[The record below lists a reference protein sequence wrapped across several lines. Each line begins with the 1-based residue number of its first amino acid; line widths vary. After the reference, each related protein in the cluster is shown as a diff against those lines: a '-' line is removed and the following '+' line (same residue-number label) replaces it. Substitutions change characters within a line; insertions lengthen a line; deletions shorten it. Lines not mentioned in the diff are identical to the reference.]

1 MSAPSAPPD
10 AAAPATEVLRF
21 EPWQSAVDPTFWAEL
36 ARRKLDTFGLSED
49 PVAVDAQFACAT
61 HASVSSPAQLDARAF
76 EPWSAT
82 AGDAHASGR
91 RRMPG
96 SLVNVNTFER
106 FKAFDRVSMLKEAG
120 DKVWRAVASGAAL
133 RDPNALNAFSVLA
146 FADLKSWQ
154 FSYWFCFPALKLG
167 TGAVRVARRSPN
179 RDLVDARLASS
190 LDARLRDAGAS
201 DAFAWATRV
210 WFEKEG
216 SIRDV
221 RHAPL
226 TEMNAMLKASRE
238 QTDGSEKKNVSRV
251 FLSFADACSNPDH
264 PGWALRN
271 LATLAAARFDL
282 GDERRLSVIS
292 VRTRAGRVSREH
304 SRVFELVFPKDDAF
318 AFSGSD
324 ENDENDENDGARESR
339 GHPLNLLE
347 STLNP
352 FPVVGWELNPR
363 GRAGPRR
370 VDLGESMDPTRLA
383 VAAAEL
389 NLKLMRWRL
398 LPELDLERVTKTK
411 CLLIGAGTLGCAVAR
426 TLLGWGVR
434 EFTFVDSG
442 RVSFSNP
449 TRQSLFEFSDCLDGG
464 KPKAEAAAAN
474 LARVFPG
481 VRARGVVM
489 AVPMPGHPVSG
500 DDAARA
506 LADVERLEALVKT
519 HDAVFCLTDTRES
532 RWLPTLLCA
541 ANDVA
546 LINAALGFDSY
557 LVMRH
562 GGGTA
567 SAVREVSFSRENART
582 RENVSESEDD
592 EPGDEEDARL
602 LSSRLGCYFCNDV
615 MAPGDSTR
623 DRTLDQQC
631 TVTRPGLAPIAGAL
645 AAEMLVALRHWRG
658 DEADVKTEE
667 AEATLRSD
675 APNLRPG
682 APPAHVGALRAGEAP
697 PTPLGLVPHQIRGH
711 VSTYSQSL
719 FAAPAFDKCT
729 ACSETVV
736 RAFRGRGSRVSEAEE
751 TTPPDEN
758 ETARE
763 LKKKNARDAFLLAA
777 FADPTFLEDATG
789 LTEVHRAA
797 DDAEWLGGDTDGD
810 DF

>member
-10 AAAPATEVLRF
+10 GAAPATEVLRF

-120 DKVWRAVASGAAL
+120 DKVWRAIASGAAL

-167 TGAVRVARRSPN
+167 TGAVRVARRFGI
-179 RDLVDARLASS
+179 DARLASS

-210 WFEKEG
+210 WFEKDASEHPLDPLGGG
-216 SIRDV
+216 SIRNV
-221 RHAPL
+221 LHAPL
-226 TEMNAMLKASRE
+226 TEMNAMLKASRA
-238 QTDGSEKKNVSRV
+238 QNSSSDASSDGSDVSRV

-304 SRVFELVFPKDDAF
+304 SRVFELVFAKDDAF

-324 ENDENDENDGARESR
+324 ENDENDKDLREST
-339 GHPLNLLE
+339 P
-347 STLNP
+347 NP

-370 VDLGESMDPTRLA
+370 ADLGESMDPTRLA

-449 TRQSLFEFSDCLDGG
+449 TRQSLFEFADCLDGG

-481 VRARGVVM
+481 VLSRGVVM

-500 DDAARA
+500 DDATRA

-567 SAVREVSFSRENART
+567 GAVKNAVKNARENAG
-582 RENVSESEDD
+582 SGFGF
-592 EPGDEEDARL
+592 GDEDERGDAEDARL

-658 DEADVKTEE
+658 DEAGVKTEE
-667 AEATLRSD
+667 ATRRSD
-675 APNLRPG
+675 APKRRPG
-682 APPAHVGALRAGEAP
+682 APPAHVGAPRAGEAP
-697 PTPLGLVPHQIRGH
+697 PTPLGIVPHQIRGH
-711 VSTYSQSL
+711 VSTYAQSL

-736 RAFRGRGSRVSEAEE
+736 RAFRGRNPKPEAEE
-751 TTPPDEN
+751 TTEDEN

-763 LKKKNARDAFLLAA
+763 KNARDAFLLAA

>member
-10 AAAPATEVLRF
+10 GAAPATEVLRF

-167 TGAVRVARRSPN
+167 TGAVRVARRFGI
-179 RDLVDARLASS
+179 DARLASS

-210 WFEKEG
+210 WFEKDASEHPLDPLGGGSIGG
-216 SIRDV
+216 SIRNV
-221 RHAPL
+221 LHAPL
-226 TEMNAMLKASRE
+226 TDMNAMLKASRASSSDAAS
-238 QTDGSEKKNVSRV
+238 DGSDVSRV

-304 SRVFELVFPKDDAF
+304 SRVFELVFAKDDAF

-324 ENDENDENDGARESR
+324 ENDENDKDLREST
-339 GHPLNLLE
+339 P
-347 STLNP
+347 NP

-370 VDLGESMDPTRLA
+370 ADLGESMDPTRLA

-449 TRQSLFEFSDCLDGG
+449 TRQSLFEFADCLDGG

-481 VRARGVVM
+481 VLSRGVAM

-500 DDAARA
+500 DDATRA

-546 LINAALGFDSY
+546 LIDAALGFDSY

-567 SAVREVSFSRENART
+567 GAVTEKNARENAG
-582 RENVSESEDD
+582 SGFGF
-592 EPGDEEDARL
+592 GDEDERGDAEDARL

-658 DEADVKTEE
+658 DEAGVKTEE
-667 AEATLRSD
+667 ATRRSGVRARLPRTSARRARGRRPRRRSGSCLTRSGGTSARTRRACSPRPRSTSARRAPKRWCARSAGVTLNRRRRRRPRMKTRRRAKKTRATRFCSPRS
-675 APNLRPG
+675 RTRRFWKT
-682 APPAHVGALRAGEAP
+682 PPA
-697 PTPLGLVPHQIRGH
+697 
-711 VSTYSQSL
+711 
-719 FAAPAFDKCT
+719 
-729 ACSETVV
+729 
-736 RAFRGRGSRVSEAEE
+736 
-751 TTPPDEN
+751 
-758 ETARE
+758 
-763 LKKKNARDAFLLAA
+763 
-777 FADPTFLEDATG
+777 
-789 LTEVHRAA
+789 
-797 DDAEWLGGDTDGD
+797 
-810 DF
+810 

>member
-10 AAAPATEVLRF
+10 GAAPATEVLRF

-120 DKVWRAVASGAAL
+120 DKVWRAIASGAAL

-167 TGAVRVARRSPN
+167 TGAVRVARRFGI
-179 RDLVDARLASS
+179 DARLASS

-210 WFEKEG
+210 WFEKDASEHPLDPLGGGSIGG
-216 SIRDV
+216 SIRNV
-221 RHAPL
+221 LHAPL
-226 TEMNAMLKASRE
+226 TEMNAMLKASRASSSDASS
-238 QTDGSEKKNVSRV
+238 DGSDVSRV

-304 SRVFELVFPKDDAF
+304 SRVFELVFAKDDAF

-324 ENDENDENDGARESR
+324 ENDENDKDLREST
-339 GHPLNLLE
+339 P
-347 STLNP
+347 NP

-370 VDLGESMDPTRLA
+370 ADLGESMDPTRLA

-449 TRQSLFEFSDCLDGG
+449 TRQSLFEFADCLDGG

-481 VRARGVVM
+481 VLSRGVAM

-500 DDAARA
+500 DDATRA

-546 LINAALGFDSY
+546 LVNAALGFDSY

-567 SAVREVSFSRENART
+567 GAVKKNAG
-582 RENVSESEDD
+582 SGFGF
-592 EPGDEEDARL
+592 GDEDPQRGDAEDARL

-658 DEADVKTEE
+658 DEAGVKTEE
-667 AEATLRSD
+667 ATRRSD
-675 APNLRPG
+675 APKRRPG
-682 APPAHVGALRAGEAP
+682 APPAHVGAPRAGEAP
-697 PTPLGLVPHQIRGH
+697 PTPLGIVPHQIRGH
-711 VSTYSQSL
+711 VSTYAQSL

-736 RAFRGRGSRVSEAEE
+736 RAFRGRNPKPEAEE
-751 TTPPDEN
+751 TTEDEN

-763 LKKKNARDAFLLAA
+763 KNARDAFLLAA

>member
-10 AAAPATEVLRF
+10 GAAPATEVLRF

-167 TGAVRVARRSPN
+167 TGAVRVARRFGI
-179 RDLVDARLASS
+179 DARLASS

-210 WFEKEG
+210 WFEKDASEHPLDPLGGGSIGG
-216 SIRDV
+216 SIRNV
-221 RHAPL
+221 LHAPL
-226 TEMNAMLKASRE
+226 TEMNAMLKASRASSSDASS
-238 QTDGSEKKNVSRV
+238 DGSDVSRV

-304 SRVFELVFPKDDAF
+304 SRVFELVFAKDDAF

-324 ENDENDENDGARESR
+324 ENDENDKDLREST
-339 GHPLNLLE
+339 P
-347 STLNP
+347 NP

-370 VDLGESMDPTRLA
+370 ADLGESMDPTRLA

-449 TRQSLFEFSDCLDGG
+449 TRQSLFEFADCLDGG

-481 VRARGVVM
+481 VLSRGVAM

-500 DDAARA
+500 DDATRA

-567 SAVREVSFSRENART
+567 GAVVKKNAG
-582 RENVSESEDD
+582 SGFGF
-592 EPGDEEDARL
+592 GDEDERGDAEDARL

-658 DEADVKTEE
+658 DEAGVKTEE
-667 AEATLRSD
+667 ATRRSD
-675 APNLRPG
+675 APKRRPG
-682 APPAHVGALRAGEAP
+682 APPAHVGAPRAGEAP
-697 PTPLGLVPHQIRGH
+697 PTPLGIVPHQIRGH
-711 VSTYSQSL
+711 VSTYAQSL

-736 RAFRGRGSRVSEAEE
+736 RAFRGRNPKPEAEE
-751 TTPPDEN
+751 TTEDEN

-763 LKKKNARDAFLLAA
+763 KNARDAFLLAA

>member
-1 MSAPSAPPD
+1 MSDPSPPPEPD
-10 AAAPATEVLRF
+10 AVATEVLRF

-120 DKVWRAVASGAAL
+120 DKVWRAIASGAAL

-167 TGAVRVARRSPN
+167 TGAVRVARRFGI
-179 RDLVDARLASS
+179 DARLASS

-210 WFEKEG
+210 WFEKDASEHPLGGG
-216 SIRDV
+216 SIRNV
-221 RHAPL
+221 LHAPL
-226 TEMNAMLKASRE
+226 TEMNAMLKASRASSSDASS
-238 QTDGSEKKNVSRV
+238 DGSDVSRV

-304 SRVFELVFPKDDAF
+304 SRVFELVFAKDDAF

-324 ENDENDENDGARESR
+324 ENDENDKDLREST
-339 GHPLNLLE
+339 P
-347 STLNP
+347 NP

-370 VDLGESMDPTRLA
+370 ADLGESMDPTRLA

-449 TRQSLFEFSDCLDGG
+449 TRQSLFEFADCLDGG

-481 VRARGVVM
+481 VLSRGVVM

-500 DDAARA
+500 DDATRA

-567 SAVREVSFSRENART
+567 GAVREGSFSRENAG
-582 RENVSESEDD
+582 SGFGFGDED
-592 EPGDEEDARL
+592 ERGDEEDARL

-658 DEADVKTEE
+658 DEAGVKTEE
-667 AEATLRSD
+667 ATRRSD
-675 APNLRPG
+675 APKRRPG
-682 APPAHVGALRAGEAP
+682 APPAHVGAPRAGEAP
-697 PTPLGLVPHQIRGH
+697 PTPLGIVPHQIRGH
-711 VSTYSQSL
+711 VSTYAQSL

-736 RAFRGRGSRVSEAEE
+736 RAFRGRATVSEAEE
-751 TTPPDEN
+751 TTEDEN

-763 LKKKNARDAFLLAA
+763 KNARDAFLLAA

>member
-10 AAAPATEVLRF
+10 GAAPATEVLRF

-167 TGAVRVARRSPN
+167 TGAVRVARRFGI
-179 RDLVDARLASS
+179 DARLASS

-210 WFEKEG
+210 WFEKDASEHPLDPLGGGSIGG
-216 SIRDV
+216 SIRNV
-221 RHAPL
+221 LHAPL
-226 TEMNAMLKASRE
+226 TEMNAMLKASRASSSDASS
-238 QTDGSEKKNVSRV
+238 DGSDVSRV

-304 SRVFELVFPKDDAF
+304 SRVFELVFAKDDAF

-324 ENDENDENDGARESR
+324 ENDENDKDLREST
-339 GHPLNLLE
+339 P
-347 STLNP
+347 NP

-370 VDLGESMDPTRLA
+370 ADLGESMDPTRLA

-449 TRQSLFEFSDCLDGG
+449 TRQSLFEFADCLDGG

-481 VRARGVVM
+481 VLSRGVAM

-500 DDAARA
+500 DDATRA

-567 SAVREVSFSRENART
+567 GAVVKKNAG
-582 RENVSESEDD
+582 SGFGF
-592 EPGDEEDARL
+592 GDEDPQRGDAEDARL

-658 DEADVKTEE
+658 DEAGVKTEE
-667 AEATLRSD
+667 ATRRSD
-675 APNLRPG
+675 APKRRPG
-682 APPAHVGALRAGEAP
+682 APPAHVGAPRAGEAP
-697 PTPLGLVPHQIRGH
+697 PTPLGIVPHQIRGH
-711 VSTYSQSL
+711 VSTYAQSL

-736 RAFRGRGSRVSEAEE
+736 RAFRGRATVSEAEE
-751 TTPPDEN
+751 TTEDEN

-763 LKKKNARDAFLLAA
+763 KNARDAFLLAA

>member
-1 MSAPSAPPD
+1 MSPPSAPLD
-10 AAAPATEVLRF
+10 GAAPATEVLRF

-167 TGAVRVARRSPN
+167 TGAVRVARRFGI
-179 RDLVDARLASS
+179 DARLASS

-210 WFEKEG
+210 WFEKDASEHPLDPLGGGSIGG
-216 SIRDV
+216 SIRNV
-221 RHAPL
+221 LHAPL
-226 TEMNAMLKASRE
+226 TEMNAMLKASRASSSDASS
-238 QTDGSEKKNVSRV
+238 DGSDVSRV

-304 SRVFELVFPKDDAF
+304 SRVFELVFAKDDAF

-324 ENDENDENDGARESR
+324 ENDENDKDLREST
-339 GHPLNLLE
+339 P
-347 STLNP
+347 NP

-370 VDLGESMDPTRLA
+370 ADLGESMDPTRLA

-449 TRQSLFEFSDCLDGG
+449 TRQSLFEFADCLDGG

-481 VRARGVVM
+481 VLSRGVAM

-500 DDAARA
+500 DDATRA

-546 LINAALGFDSY
+546 LVNAALGFDSY

-567 SAVREVSFSRENART
+567 GAVKNAVQNARENAG
-582 RENVSESEDD
+582 SGFGF
-592 EPGDEEDARL
+592 GDEDPQRGDAEDARL

-658 DEADVKTEE
+658 DEAGVKTEE
-667 AEATLRSD
+667 ATRRSD
-675 APNLRPG
+675 APKRRPG
-682 APPAHVGALRAGEAP
+682 APPAHVGAPRAGEAP
-697 PTPLGLVPHQIRGH
+697 PTPLGIVPHQIRGH
-711 VSTYSQSL
+711 VSTYAQSL

-736 RAFRGRGSRVSEAEE
+736 RAFRGRNPKPEAEE
-751 TTPPDEN
+751 TTEDEN

-763 LKKKNARDAFLLAA
+763 KNARDAFLLAA

>member
-1 MSAPSAPPD
+1 MSPPSAPLD
-10 AAAPATEVLRF
+10 GAAPATEVLRF

-167 TGAVRVARRSPN
+167 TGAVRVARRFGI
-179 RDLVDARLASS
+179 DARLASS

-210 WFEKEG
+210 WFEKDASEHPLDPLGGGSIGG
-216 SIRDV
+216 SIRNV
-221 RHAPL
+221 LHAPL
-226 TEMNAMLKASRE
+226 TEMNAMLKASRASSSDASS
-238 QTDGSEKKNVSRV
+238 DGSDVSRV

-304 SRVFELVFPKDDAF
+304 SRVFELVFAKDDAF

-324 ENDENDENDGARESR
+324 ENDENDKDLREST
-339 GHPLNLLE
+339 P
-347 STLNP
+347 NP

-370 VDLGESMDPTRLA
+370 ADLGESMDPTRLA

-449 TRQSLFEFSDCLDGG
+449 TRQSLFEFADCLDGG

-481 VRARGVVM
+481 VLSRGVAM

-500 DDAARA
+500 DDATRA

-546 LINAALGFDSY
+546 LVNAALGFDSY

-567 SAVREVSFSRENART
+567 GAVKKKDRVSRENAR
-582 RENVSESEDD
+582 ENAGSGFGF
-592 EPGDEEDARL
+592 GDEDPQRGDAEDARL

-658 DEADVKTEE
+658 DEAGVKTEE
-667 AEATLRSD
+667 ATRRSD
-675 APNLRPG
+675 APKRRPG
-682 APPAHVGALRAGEAP
+682 APPAHVGAPRAGEAP
-697 PTPLGLVPHQIRGH
+697 PTPLGIVPHQIRGH
-711 VSTYSQSL
+711 VSTYAQSL

-736 RAFRGRGSRVSEAEE
+736 RAFRGRNPKPEAEE
-751 TTPPDEN
+751 TTEDEN

-763 LKKKNARDAFLLAA
+763 KNARDAFLLAA

>member
-10 AAAPATEVLRF
+10 GAAPATEVLRF

-120 DKVWRAVASGAAL
+120 DKVWRAIASGAAL

-167 TGAVRVARRSPN
+167 TGAVRVARRFGI
-179 RDLVDARLASS
+179 DARLASS

-210 WFEKEG
+210 WFEKDASEHPLDPLGGGSIGG
-216 SIRDV
+216 SIRNV
-221 RHAPL
+221 LHAPL
-226 TEMNAMLKASRE
+226 TEMNAMLKASRASSSDASS
-238 QTDGSEKKNVSRV
+238 DGSDVSRV

-304 SRVFELVFPKDDAF
+304 SRVFELVFAKDDAF

-324 ENDENDENDGARESR
+324 ENDENDKDLREST
-339 GHPLNLLE
+339 P
-347 STLNP
+347 NP

-370 VDLGESMDPTRLA
+370 ADLGESMDPTRLA

-449 TRQSLFEFSDCLDGG
+449 TRQSLFEFADCLDGG

-481 VRARGVVM
+481 VLSRGVVM

-500 DDAARA
+500 DDATRA

-567 SAVREVSFSRENART
+567 GAVKKKNARENAG
-582 RENVSESEDD
+582 SGFGF
-592 EPGDEEDARL
+592 GDEDPQRGDAEDARL

-658 DEADVKTEE
+658 DEAGVKTEE
-667 AEATLRSD
+667 ATRRSD
-675 APNLRPG
+675 APKRRPG
-682 APPAHVGALRAGEAP
+682 APPAHVGAPRAGEAP
-697 PTPLGLVPHQIRGH
+697 PTPLGIVPHQIRGH
-711 VSTYSQSL
+711 VSTYAQSL

-736 RAFRGRGSRVSEAEE
+736 RAFRGRNPKPEAEE
-751 TTPPDEN
+751 TTEDEN

-763 LKKKNARDAFLLAA
+763 KNARDAFLLAA

>member
-1 MSAPSAPPD
+1 
-10 AAAPATEVLRF
+10 
-21 EPWQSAVDPTFWAEL
+21 
-36 ARRKLDTFGLSED
+36 
-49 PVAVDAQFACAT
+49 
-61 HASVSSPAQLDARAF
+61 
-76 EPWSAT
+76 
-82 AGDAHASGR
+82 
-91 RRMPG
+91 
-96 SLVNVNTFER
+96 
-106 FKAFDRVSMLKEAG
+106 
-120 DKVWRAVASGAAL
+120 
-133 RDPNALNAFSVLA
+133 
-146 FADLKSWQ
+146 
-154 FSYWFCFPALKLG
+154 
-167 TGAVRVARRSPN
+167 
-179 RDLVDARLASS
+179 
-190 LDARLRDAGAS
+190 
-201 DAFAWATRV
+201 
-210 WFEKEG
+210 
-216 SIRDV
+216 
-221 RHAPL
+221 
-226 TEMNAMLKASRE
+226 MLKASRE
-238 QTDGSEKKNVSRV
+238 QNQYGSGSDVSREEV

-324 ENDENDENDGARESR
+324 ENDENDGARESR
-339 GHPLNLLE
+339 GRPPNLRE

-567 SAVREVSFSRENART
+567 GAVREASFSRENEQEGSCS

-682 APPAHVGALRAGEAP
+682 APPAHVGALRAGRRPRRRSGSCLTRSGA
-697 PTPLGLVPHQIRGH
+697 TSAR
-711 VSTYSQSL
+711 TRR
-719 FAAPAFDKCT
+719 
-729 ACSETVV
+729 ACSPRPRSTSAR
-736 RAFRGRGSRVSEAEE
+736 RAPKRWCARSAGAVPVFRRR
-751 TTPPDEN
+751 
-758 ETARE
+758 R
-763 LKKKNARDAFLLAA
+763 RRLLRMK
-777 FADPTFLEDATG
+777 TRR
-789 LTEVHRAA
+789 RAN
-797 DDAEWLGGDTDGD
+797 
-810 DF
+810 

>member
-10 AAAPATEVLRF
+10 GAAPATEVLRF

-106 FKAFDRVSMLKEAG
+106 FKAFDRASVLKEAG
-120 DKVWRAVASGAAL
+120 DKVWRAIASGAAL
-133 RDPNALNAFSVLA
+133 SDPNALNAFSVLA

-167 TGAVRVARRSPN
+167 TGAVRVVRRSPN
-179 RDLVDARLASS
+179 LLREIDARLASS

-210 WFEKEG
+210 WFEKDASEHPLGGG
-216 SIRDV
+216 SIRNV
-221 RHAPL
+221 LHAPL
-226 TEMNAMLKASRE
+226 TEMNAMLKASRASSSDE
-238 QTDGSEKKNVSRV
+238 GASDGSDVSRV

-304 SRVFELVFPKDDAF
+304 SRVFELAFAKDDAF
-318 AFSGSD
+318 VSGSD
-324 ENDENDENDGARESR
+324 ENDENDRDLREST
-339 GHPLNLLE
+339 P
-347 STLNP
+347 NP

-370 VDLGESMDPTRLA
+370 ADLGESMDPTRLA

-449 TRQSLFEFSDCLDGG
+449 TRQSLFEFADCLDGG

-481 VRARGVVM
+481 VLSRGVVM

-500 DDAARA
+500 DDATRA
-506 LADVERLEALVKT
+506 LADVERLA
-519 HDAVFCLTDTRES
+519 
-532 RWLPTLLCA
+532 
-541 ANDVA
+541 
-546 LINAALGFDSY
+546 
-557 LVMRH
+557 
-562 GGGTA
+562 
-567 SAVREVSFSRENART
+567 
-582 RENVSESEDD
+582 
-592 EPGDEEDARL
+592 
-602 LSSRLGCYFCNDV
+602 
-615 MAPGDSTR
+615 
-623 DRTLDQQC
+623 
-631 TVTRPGLAPIAGAL
+631 
-645 AAEMLVALRHWRG
+645 
-658 DEADVKTEE
+658 
-667 AEATLRSD
+667 
-675 APNLRPG
+675 
-682 APPAHVGALRAGEAP
+682 
-697 PTPLGLVPHQIRGH
+697 
-711 VSTYSQSL
+711 
-719 FAAPAFDKCT
+719 
-729 ACSETVV
+729 
-736 RAFRGRGSRVSEAEE
+736 GRG
-751 TTPPDEN
+751 
-758 ETARE
+758 
-763 LKKKNARDAFLLAA
+763 
-777 FADPTFLEDATG
+777 
-789 LTEVHRAA
+789 
-797 DDAEWLGGDTDGD
+797 
-810 DF
+810 

>member
-10 AAAPATEVLRF
+10 GAAPATEVLRF

-120 DKVWRAVASGAAL
+120 DKVWRAIASGAAL
-133 RDPNALNAFSVLA
+133 SDPNALNAFSVLA

-167 TGAVRVARRSPN
+167 TGAVRVVRRSPN
-179 RDLVDARLASS
+179 LLREMDARLASS

-210 WFEKEG
+210 WFEKDASEHPLGGG
-216 SIRDV
+216 SIRNV
-221 RHAPL
+221 LHAPL
-226 TEMNAMLKASRE
+226 TEMNAMLKASRASSSDE
-238 QTDGSEKKNVSRV
+238 GASDGSDVSRV

-304 SRVFELVFPKDDAF
+304 SRVFELAFAKDDAF
-318 AFSGSD
+318 VSGSD
-324 ENDENDENDGARESR
+324 ENDENDKDLREST
-339 GHPLNLLE
+339 P
-347 STLNP
+347 NP

-370 VDLGESMDPTRLA
+370 ADLGESMDPTRLA

-449 TRQSLFEFSDCLDGG
+449 TRQSLFEFADCLDGG

-500 DDAARA
+500 DDATRA

-567 SAVREVSFSRENART
+567 GAVKKKERVSRENAR
-582 RENVSESEDD
+582 ENAGSGFGFGDED
-592 EPGDEEDARL
+592 ERGDEEDARL

-736 RAFRGRGSRVSEAEE
+736 RAFRGRATVSEAEE
-751 TTPPDEN
+751 TTEDEN

-763 LKKKNARDAFLLAA
+763 KKKNARDAFLLAA

>member
-10 AAAPATEVLRF
+10 GAAPATEVLRF

-167 TGAVRVARRSPN
+167 TGAVRVARRFGI
-179 RDLVDARLASS
+179 DARLASS

-210 WFEKEG
+210 WFEKDASEHPLDPLGGGSIGG
-216 SIRDV
+216 SIRNV
-221 RHAPL
+221 LHAPL
-226 TEMNAMLKASRE
+226 TEMNAMLKASRASSSDAAS
-238 QTDGSEKKNVSRV
+238 DGSDVSRV

-304 SRVFELVFPKDDAF
+304 SRVFELVFAKDDAF

-324 ENDENDENDGARESR
+324 ENDENDKDLREST
-339 GHPLNLLE
+339 P
-347 STLNP
+347 NP

-370 VDLGESMDPTRLA
+370 ADLGESMDPTRLA

-449 TRQSLFEFSDCLDGG
+449 TRQSLFEFADCLDGG

-481 VRARGVVM
+481 VLSRGVAM

-500 DDAARA
+500 DDATRA

-546 LINAALGFDSY
+546 LIDAALGFDSY

-567 SAVREVSFSRENART
+567 GAVTEKNARENAG
-582 RENVSESEDD
+582 SGFGF
-592 EPGDEEDARL
+592 GDEDERGDAEDARL

-658 DEADVKTEE
+658 DEAGVKTEE
-667 AEATLRSD
+667 ATRRSD
-675 APNLRPG
+675 APKRRPG
-682 APPAHVGALRAGEAP
+682 APPAHVGAPRAGEAP
-697 PTPLGLVPHQIRGH
+697 PTPLGIVPHQIRGH
-711 VSTYSQSL
+711 VSTYAQSL

-736 RAFRGRGSRVSEAEE
+736 RAFRGRNPKPEAEE
-751 TTPPDEN
+751 TTEDEN

-763 LKKKNARDAFLLAA
+763 KNARDAFLLAA

>member
-1 MSAPSAPPD
+1 MRSVRD
-10 AAAPATEVLRF
+10 ARVGFL
-21 EPWQSAVDPTFWAEL
+21 
-36 ARRKLDTFGLSED
+36 
-49 PVAVDAQFACAT
+49 
-61 HASVSSPAQLDARAF
+61 PAQLDARVRAVV
-76 EPWSAT
+76 
-82 AGDAHASGR
+82 GDCR
-91 RRMPG
+91 RRARVRPPARAR

-120 DKVWRAVASGAAL
+120 DKVWRAIASGAAL

-167 TGAVRVARRSPN
+167 TGAVRVTRRSPN
-179 RDLVDARLASS
+179 RDLVDARLAPP
-190 LDARLRDAGAS
+190 LDARSATLGAS

-226 TEMNAMLKASRE
+226 TEMNAMLKASRD
-238 QTDGSEKKNVSRV
+238 QTDGSDVSRV

-324 ENDENDENDGARESR
+324 ENDENDGARESR
-339 GHPLNLLE
+339 GHPLNLRE

-464 KPKAEAAAAN
+464 KPKAEAAAGSS
-474 LARVFPG
+474 RVPFPG
-481 VRARGVVM
+481 VRARASGWRS
-489 AVPMPGHPVSG
+489 PCPGTPCPATTPTRAGGRRAPRSARE
-500 DDAARA
+500 DARRCV
-506 LADVERLEALVKT
+506 L
-519 HDAVFCLTDTRES
+519 LTDTRES
-532 RWLPTLLCA
+532 RGSRRCCAPRPTP
-541 ANDVA
+541 

-567 SAVREVSFSRENART
+567 GRCEAFLSREQEGS
-582 RENVSESEDD
+582 RENVSESED
-592 EPGDEEDARL
+592 ERGDDEDARL
-602 LSSRLGCYFCNDV
+602 LSSRLGVTCNDV
-615 MAPGDSTR
+615 MALGDSTR

-631 TVTRPGLAPIAGAL
+631 TVTRPGWRPSRGAL
-645 AAEMLVALRHWRG
+645 AAEMPPALRHWRG
-658 DEADVKTEE
+658 DEAARPKKRRSE
-667 AEATLRSD
+667 AARQR
-675 APNLRPG
+675 RPS
-682 APPAHVGALRAGEAP
+682 APPAHARAARGGGAPAP
-697 PTPLGLVPHQIRGH
+697 PGLVPHQIRGH
-711 VSTYSQSL
+711 VSTYAQSP

-729 ACSETVV
+729 ACSEMVV
-736 RAFRGRGSRVSEAEE
+736 RAPAGAVPVLEAEE
-751 TTPPDEN
+751 NPPDEN
-758 ETARE
+758 GWRANKKRAR
-763 LKKKNARDAFLLAA
+763 FLPGRRVR
-777 FADPTFLEDATG
+777 DPTFLEDATG
-789 LTEVHRAA
+789 LTEVQRAA
-797 DDAEWLGGDTDGD
+797 DDAEWLGSDTDGTTSEKERTNESARASSTRVRC
-810 DF
+810 